1 MGYQEFILPK
11 WNAKNGHEVHIVTS
25 DRYTPVPDYTNTWE
39 HILGPRIVGPSTET
53 IHGVKIH
60 RLPVTL
66 ELKRRI
72 WLSGLHNKI
81 TELQPDAIFCHGTS
95 SPLAFSLV
103 KISKRLKVPLIL
115 DNHMAY
121 IAQGSGLLAK
131 IYYILLRQ
139 FTKIYLNPYVSRFLG
154 MSEESCDFMI
164 KQQGI
169 QPDKVQAIDF
179 GVDTDIF
186 GSDNS
191 PKNETRGRYG
201 IPNDAIVVMQTGKL
215 SPEKGTHILSEAM
228 LQLMLSDPNLWL
240 VLVGGGKPEYL
251 EQCLTPF
258 TNSNLIDR
266 VTLIPFV
273 PISDLPS
280 IMNIADICVYP
291 GESSLSCIEASA
303 CGIPVIITDLPWG
316 LSRESLGIGICY
328 KTGDPIDLQ
337 SKLNNLIKSKIL
349 RDQLGDKARNA
360 VLNLYSYKT
369 ISEYVESILEEA
381 IQEYA

>member
-1 MGYQEFILPK
+1 
-11 WNAKNGHEVHIVTS
+11 
-25 DRYTPVPDYTNTWE
+25 
-39 HILGPRIVGPSTET
+39 
-53 IHGVKIH
+53 
-60 RLPVTL
+60 
-66 ELKRRI
+66 
-72 WLSGLHNKI
+72 
-81 TELQPDAIFCHGTS
+81 
-95 SPLAFSLV
+95 
-103 KISKRLKVPLIL
+103 
-115 DNHMAY
+115 
-121 IAQGSGLLAK
+121 
-131 IYYILLRQ
+131 
-139 FTKIYLNPYVSRFLG
+139 

-266 VTLIPFV
+266 VH
-273 PISDLPS
+273 
-280 IMNIADICVYP
+280 
-291 GESSLSCIEASA
+291 
-303 CGIPVIITDLPWG
+303 
-316 LSRESLGIGICY
+316 
-328 KTGDPIDLQ
+328 
-337 SKLNNLIKSKIL
+337 
-349 RDQLGDKARNA
+349 
-360 VLNLYSYKT
+360 
-369 ISEYVESILEEA
+369 
-381 IQEYA
+381 